1 MTDDGY
7 LPQPHSKELERA
19 VLGSLLLFPEMLPEH
34 SDTLSPDLFYFSG
47 HRHLLQAMLDLSR
60 TRASVDQRTIQHL
73 LERRGQWEEL
83 GGLAY
88 LATLDLELPDVSR
101 MGEYLRLLQD
111 LHTRRELILG
121 CAGIGHKAAIGEQS
135 VPDLL
140 SEARAMVDGLESAG
154 QGQGV
159 KAGEGLMEFIEDP
172 SRYAGVS
179 TGLPSID
186 GLLTCGGFG
195 RGHNVIVCGRP
206 GTGKSSFG
214 TYLATNVALDG
225 GSVLLFSLEMTRQE
239 VEMRILS
246 RLARIPHQR
255 LWSGRMLPEEKEI
268 ARWGI
273 EKLRGLD
280 IHIDD
285 RSGLTI
291 RQIAATAT
299 ARHRKNPLTLVVVDH
314 ATRCGWERDW
324 KQETQAFTQIA
335 RSCKGLAK
343 DLDAVVMPLVQLN
356 RNSEHRS
363 DHKPQL
369 SDLRGSGG
377 WEEEADTVLS
387 SWNGRLLCLKQRN
400 GDVFDVPLPFNPNFF
415 AYREES
421 RGAVEVA

>member
-1 MTDDGY
+1 LSDDGY
-7 LPQPHSKELERA
+7 LPQPSSKQLERA
-19 VLGSLLLFPEMLPEH
+19 VLGAMLLYPELLPEH
-34 SDTLSPDLFYFSG
+34 ADQLLPDFFHFSG
-47 HRHLLQAMLDLSR
+47 HRNLLQAMLDLSR
-60 TRASVDQRTIQHL
+60 ARASVDQNTLRNL

-83 GGLAY
+83 GGIAY

-101 MGEYLRLLQD
+101 VGEYLKLLQD

-121 CAGIGHKAAIGEQS
+121 CAGIGHRAAVGEQP
-135 VPDLL
+135 VPELL
-140 SEARAMVDGLESAG
+140 SEARAMVDGLEAAG
-154 QGQGV
+154 QGRDV
-159 KAGEGLMEFIEDP
+159 RAGEGLMEFIEDP

-179 TGLPSID
+179 TGFRSID
-186 GLLTCGGFG
+186 NLLTCGGFG

-206 GTGKSSFG
+206 GSGKSSFG
-214 TYLATNVALDG
+214 TYLATNVALEG

-246 RLARIPHQR
+246 RLARLPHDR
-255 LWSGRMLPEEKEI
+255 LWSGRMIPEEKEI
-268 ARWGI
+268 ARMGI
-273 EKLRGLD
+273 GRLRQLG

-291 RQIAATAT
+291 RQIAAAAA
-299 ARHRKNPLTLVVVDH
+299 ARHRKDPLTLVVVDH

-343 DLDAVVMPLVQLN
+343 DLGAVVMPLVQLN
-356 RNSEHRS
+356 RNLEHRA

-387 SWNGRLLCLKQRN
+387 SWKGRLLCLKQRN
-400 GDVFDVPLPFNPNFF
+400 GDVFDVPLSFNPNFF

-421 RGAVEVA
+421 RGAGEVA

>member
-1 MTDDGY
+1 LTDEGY
-7 LPQPHSKELERA
+7 LPQPSSKQLERA
-19 VLGSLLLFPEMLPEH
+19 VLGAMLLYPELLPEH
-34 SDTLSPDLFYFSG
+34 DLLQPGLFHFSG
-47 HRHLLQAMLDLSR
+47 HKNLLQAMLDLSR
-60 TRASVDQRTIQHL
+60 ARASVDQNTLRHL

-83 GGLAY
+83 GGIAY

-101 MGEYLRLLQD
+101 VGEYLKILQG
-111 LHTRRELILG
+111 LHIRRELILG
-121 CAGIGHKAAIGEQS
+121 CAGIGHEAAVGEMP
-135 VPDLL
+135 VPELL
-140 SEARAMVDGLESAG
+140 SEARVLIDGLETTG
-154 QGQGV
+154 QGRDV
-159 KAGEGLMEFIEDP
+159 RAGEGLMEFIESP
-172 SRYAGVS
+172 HRYAGVS
-179 TGLPSID
+179 TGWGVVD
-186 GLLTCGGFG
+186 KLLTCGGFG
-195 RGHNVIVCGRP
+195 RGHSVIVCGRP
-206 GTGKSSFG
+206 GSGKSSLA
-214 TYLATNVALDG
+214 TYLATNVALEG
-225 GSVLLFSLEMTRQE
+225 GGVLIFSLEMTRQE

-268 ARWGI
+268 ARMGV
-273 EKLRGLD
+273 ERLRQLD

-285 RSGLTI
+285 RSGLTV

-356 RNSEHRS
+356 RNLEHRA

-387 SWNGRLLCLKQRN
+387 SWKGRLLCLKQRN
-400 GDVFDVPLPFNPNFF
+400 GDVFDVPLTFNPNFF
-415 AYREES
+415 AFREES
-421 RGAVEVA
+421 RGVGEVA